1 MRLSED
7 GRSLFRYDEICD
19 LRVPPG
25 APNGAVLR
33 VHHMGDD
40 GTDGTFGDLVC
51 ELRVPR
57 GTVSPPPGPPKSAR
71 AKRREAGQTTR
82 PAPPAAASSGKE
94 PDADVLAIS
103 VIEALLGGR
112 VAVETPSGRVRV
124 SIPPGSSGGTRLR
137 LRGRGRAGV
146 DHYVMLQIVVPKNL
160 DEESRDLVER
170 FAALNPLD
178 PRG

>member
-1 MRLSED
+1 
-7 GRSLFRYDEICD
+7 
-19 LRVPPG
+19 
-25 APNGAVLR
+25 
-33 VHHMGDD
+33 MGDD

-57 GTVSPPPGPPKSAR
+57 GTVATPPGPPKSAR
-71 AKRREAGQTTR
+71 ARRREAEQ
-82 PAPPAAASSGKE
+82 APRTSPRAASKASDASAAAPTES
-94 PDADVLAIS
+94 PADVLAIS
-103 VIEALLGGR
+103 VVEALLGGR

-137 LRGRGRAGV
+137 LRGRGRAGA
-146 DHYVMLQIVVPKNL
+146 DHYVTLQIMVPKDL

-170 FAALNPLD
+170 FASLNPLD